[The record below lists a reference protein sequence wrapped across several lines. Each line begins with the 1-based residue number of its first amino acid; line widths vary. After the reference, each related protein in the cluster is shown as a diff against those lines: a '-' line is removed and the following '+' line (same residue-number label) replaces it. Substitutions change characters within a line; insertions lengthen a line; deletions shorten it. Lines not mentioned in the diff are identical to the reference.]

1 MASKHPMLD
10 GNVDEKDYGKINI
23 AMTEE
28 EKNTPIPE
36 PAYQAP
42 PFVMEEEEEPTAT
55 TISSEPKEK
64 KEREPFNEN
73 LDEMS
78 TSEKKKQAE
87 SMANMAIDV
96 YSYLNKVV
104 GDLCKINEAK
114 AKEAH
119 INGDINLYATIRFDD
134 GSRSIKTIE
143 QIIVEYNSGTSDVLT
158 VSEEFKENVRPLLT
172 RILQKKGIGLTD
184 EELLAYYVVMDL
196 VQKAPVVFQL
206 AKQKKNMYDKLVEIS
221 KRPSNTV
228 VPPSVPTA
236 EQPPTQQPQQDAP
249 KSNPAPS
256 PLADSEGGSLTI
268 EDDEPKK
275 RRGRKPNVKP

>member
-1 MASKHPMLD
+1 MANHPMLY

-42 PFVMEEEEEPTAT
+42 PFVMEDEEEPTAT
-55 TISSEPKEK
+55 TSTVEPKEK
-64 KEREPFNEN
+64 KEREPFNDN

-78 TSEKKKQAE
+78 TSEKRKQAE

-96 YSYLNKVV
+96 YSYLNKVA

-114 AKEAH
+114 VKDEH
-119 INGDINLYATIRFDD
+119 TKGNINLYATIRYDD
-134 GSRSIKTIE
+134 GSIKTIE
-143 QIIVEYNSGTSDVLT
+143 QVIVEYNSGTSDVLT

-206 AKQKKNMYDKLVEIS
+206 AKQKKSMYDKLVEIS

-228 VPPSVPTA
+228 VPPSVPTT

-256 PLADSEGGSLTI
+256 PLADSEGGSLSI

-275 RRGRKPNVKP
+275 RRGRKPNVKS